1 MKNASQIIVTLQNQP
16 QYKRILQHKCVK
28 KLTSILLPAIQK
40 SIKYGYVKESKL
52 HFVTAATLDKYDRD
66 NIINTIKTI
75 LNGKM
80 IQMNENLIECV
91 DLAIEDVIVRVDHKP
106 QYTFTPYTTNAELL
120 YYPER
125 SRGEFV
131 VSMQDPKL
139 QAVAQEIQAI
149 IKERI

>member
-28 KLTSILLPAIQK
+28 KLTSVLLPAIQK

-80 IQMNENLIECV
+80 IQINENLIECV
-91 DLAIEDVIVRVDHKP
+91 DLDIQDVVVRVDHKP
-106 QYTFTPYTTNAELL
+106 QHNFTPYTTNADMLF
-120 YYPER
+120 YSER
-125 SRGEFV
+125 SKGEFDICV
-131 VSMQDPKL
+131 QDPKL
-139 QAVAQEIQAI
+139 GALLYEIQSI